1 VGLKGFGDKRPWQLS
16 GGMLQRASL
25 CRALIHEPQLLL
37 LDEPFG
43 ALDQFTREEL
53 WAALQQ
59 LWMERKPTV
68 LLVTHDLREAATL
81 ANRICVMSARPGRIL
96 EDRLVPFARPRT
108 VETSYAPEVATLVQ
122 ALRLRIAERAQWP
135 MNLPPNPSRKPRMT
149 LTAANPPAAAVGAGA
164 GRLLCA
170 VGAGLPGLRHQRP
183 DPAAAQPDRHVLVQ
197 KMPLL
202 WPHTVQTLSTTLL
215 GFALGV
221 AVGILLGRADRLVR
235 LAYDVAYPLLVGFSS
250 IPKVAVVPIFV
261 VWFGAGTVPAVL
273 TSMVISIF
281 PVVVNVA
288 TGLASTEP
296 ELEDVLKVLGASKR
310 DVLFNVSL
318 PRALPYLF
326 ASLKIA
332 ITLAFVGTVLSETV
346 AANKGIGNVMM
357 IASGNF
363 DVPMVFAGL
372 VILAVMGVLL
382 YMVSSFIENRMT
394 GWAQRKND
402 FAMV

>member
-1 VGLKGFGDKRPWQLS
+1 MRQKMMSV
-16 GGMLQRASL
+16 
-25 CRALIHEPQLLL
+25 
-37 LDEPFG
+37 
-43 ALDQFTREEL
+43 
-53 WAALQQ
+53 AAL
-59 LWMERKPTV
+59 LAIFAVWEA
-68 LLVTHDLREAATL
+68 LCLALGISDLIL
-81 ANRICVMSARPGRIL
+81 PRPSQI
-96 EDRLVPFARPRT
+96 
-108 VETSYAPEVATLVQ
+108 
-122 ALRLRIAERAQWP
+122 
-135 MNLPPNPSRKPRMT
+135 
-149 LTAANPPAAAVGAGA
+149 AAVLAE
-164 GRLLCA
+164 
-170 VGAGLPGLRHQRP
+170 
-183 DPAAAQPDRHVLVQ
+183 

-202 WPHTVQTLSTTLL
+202 WPHTVQTLKTTVI

-221 AVGILLGRADRLVR
+221 GVGILLGVLIGSSR

-261 VWFGAGTVPAVL
+261 VWFGAGTVPAIL

-296 ELEDVLKVLGASKR
+296 ELEDVLKVLGANKR

-332 ITLAFVGTVLSETV
+332 ITLAFVGTVLAETV
-346 AANKGIGNVMM
+346 AANRGIGNVMM

-372 VILAVMGVLL
+372 VILAVMGVGLYLISSLL
-382 YMVSSFIENRMT
+382 ERRLT
-394 GWAQRKND
+394 GWAQRKSE

>member
-1 VGLKGFGDKRPWQLS
+1 MTITALTRQRVYSALALVGFFVLWELACLAFGISDLILPRPSQ
-16 GGMLQRASL
+16 
-25 CRALIHEPQLLL
+25 
-37 LDEPFG
+37 
-43 ALDQFTREEL
+43 
-53 WAALQQ
+53 
-59 LWMERKPTV
+59 
-68 LLVTHDLREAATL
+68 
-81 ANRICVMSARPGRIL
+81 
-96 EDRLVPFARPRT
+96 
-108 VETSYAPEVATLVQ
+108 VAT
-122 ALRLRIAERAQWP
+122 
-135 MNLPPNPSRKPRMT
+135 
-149 LTAANPPAAAVGAGA
+149 
-164 GRLLCA
+164 
-170 VGAGLPGLRHQRP
+170 
-183 DPAAAQPDRHVLVQ
+183 VLVQ

-202 WPHTVQTLSTTLL
+202 WPHTLQTLSTTLL

-221 AVGILLGRADRLVR
+221 AVGILLGLLIGSSR

-261 VWFGAGTVPAVL
+261 VWFGSGTVPAVL

-372 VILAVMGVLL
+372 VILAAMGVVL
-382 YMVSSFIENRMT
+382 YMVSSWVENRMT

>member
-1 VGLKGFGDKRPWQLS
+1 MKRLSAGTRHRVLSAITLVGFFVVWELACVVSGVSDLILPRPTQI
-16 GGMLQRASL
+16 A
-25 CRALIHEPQLLL
+25 
-37 LDEPFG
+37 
-43 ALDQFTREEL
+43 
-53 WAALQQ
+53 
-59 LWMERKPTV
+59 TV
-68 LLVTHDLREAATL
+68 L
-81 ANRICVMSARPGRIL
+81 
-96 EDRLVPFARPRT
+96 
-108 VETSYAPEVATLVQ
+108 
-122 ALRLRIAERAQWP
+122 W
-135 MNLPPNPSRKPRMT
+135 
-149 LTAANPPAAAVGAGA
+149 
-164 GRLLCA
+164 
-170 VGAGLPGLRHQRP
+170 
-183 DPAAAQPDRHVLVQ
+183 Q

-202 WPHTVQTLSTTLL
+202 WPHTVQTLYTTLS

-221 AVGILLGRADRLVR
+221 TAGIVIGVVIGSSR

-288 TGLASTEP
+288 TGLATTEP
-296 ELEDVLKVLGASKR
+296 ELEDVLRVLGARKR
-310 DVLFNVSL
+310 DILWNVGL

-363 DVPMVFAGL
+363 DVPLVFAGL
-372 VILAVMGVLL
+372 VILAVMGVAL
-382 YMVSSFIENRMT
+382 YAVSSFIEGRMT
-394 GWAQRKND
+394 GWAQRKD
-402 FAMV
+402 DLVMA